1 VKVALFFVDF
11 DEFDEMGV
19 IEGFDDLV
27 FGAVL
32 GDLLLGE
39 ILLYDFKKGVLG
51 VGVEGE
57 GIAAVVSVNYLHVLM
72 RIIG

>member
-1 VKVALFFVDF
+1 MKAALFFVDF
-11 DEFDEMGV
+11 DQFDEMGV

-39 ILLYDFKKGVLG
+39 ILLYDFEEGVRR

-57 GIAAVVSVNYLHVLM
+57 GVGPVVAVDYLHVLM